1 MGWYAEGTSGILGKH
16 VHSGARAL
24 LSTRALQTPLLKGLV
39 LRMILFEGGSGTIRG
54 QGIAGGLP

>member
-16 VHSGARAL
+16 VHSGARTL
-24 LSTRALQTPLLKGLV
+24 LSARALQTPLLKGLV